1 MLSDHKPLTFA
12 LHRQSDAWSARQQ
25 RHLSYV
31 AEYTSVIRHVPGKE
45 NVVADCL
52 SRPPEELSLP
62 RSTHVAS
69 VKVPS
74 GSLAAPVARDG
85 SPGASTVAVVTPVL
99 DMVELAC
106 AQDAYQETQQPRAKL
121 DAQDVLIYGNKIWC
135 DSSTG
140 VLRPLIPDSM
150 HRLVFNSV
158 HSLAHPGIRATRR
171 MLTSRFVWT
180 SCSRDVNTWCQE
192 RQHCTCA
199 KIQPQEKTAVDAIPV
214 PLHKFSPRAR
224 GSSGPLATNSRGPH
238 QLADSGG

>member
-1 MLSDHKPLTFA
+1 MLSDHKPFTFS

-31 AEYTSVIRHVPGKE
+31 AEYTSDIRHVAGKE

-74 GSLAAPVARDG
+74 GSLAAPAARDG
-85 SPGASTVAVVTPVL
+85 SPGACNVAVVTPGPVL
-99 DMVELAC
+99 DMADLAR
-106 AQDAYQETQQPRAKL
+106 AQADCVETQQLRAKL
-121 DAQDVLIYGNKIWC
+121 NAQDVLINGHTIWC
-135 DSSTG
+135 DLSRG
-140 VLRPLIPDSM
+140 VMRPLVPVAM
-150 HRLVFNSV
+150 HRLVFNSI

-180 SCSRDVNTWCQE
+180 SCSTDVNSWC
-192 RQHCTCA
+192 
-199 KIQPQEKTAVDAIPV
+199 
-214 PLHKFSPRAR
+214 
-224 GSSGPLATNSRGPH
+224 G
-238 QLADSGG
+238 